1 MQGSRSGRAKC
12 DELDIFGSILFLC
25 FFFGLVFCFVLIFK
39 LVFECVLE
47 YLFLYTFF
55 CVQLLQS
62 LNIVMH

>member
-1 MQGSRSGRAKC
+1 MQSSRSGRAKC
-12 DELDIFGSILFLC
+12 DELEIFGSILFLC
-25 FFFGLVFCFVLIFK
+25 FFLVSCFVLLIFK